1 MIREIIGLR
10 SLEKK
15 VWIVEKKIVKLEKMV
30 GKAEKMSVKL
40 LWIVWNAEKKCGF
53 IGKN

>member
-15 VWIVEKKIVKLEKMV
+15 CGSLKKKIVKLEKMV
-30 GKAEKMSVKL
+30 EKTEKMSVKL

>member
-1 MIREIIGLR
+1 M
-10 SLEKK
+10 
-15 VWIVEKKIVKLEKMV
+15 WIVEKKIVKLEKMV
-30 GKAEKMSVKL
+30 EKAEKMSVKL

>member
-1 MIREIIGLR
+1 M
-10 SLEKK
+10 
-15 VWIVEKKIVKLEKMV
+15 WIVEKKIVKLEKMV
-30 GKAEKMSVKL
+30 EKTEKMSVKL